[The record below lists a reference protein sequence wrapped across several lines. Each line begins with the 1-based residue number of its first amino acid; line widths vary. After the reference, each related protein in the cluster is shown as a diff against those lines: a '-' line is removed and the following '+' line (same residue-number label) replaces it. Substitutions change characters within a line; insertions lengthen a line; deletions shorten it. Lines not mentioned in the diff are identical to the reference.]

1 MAIEFV
7 QKERILFD
15 GMFLFGVRHHDVAF
29 IAGNMLPAKAKR
41 RHAAAL
47 QIDIP
52 TIILS

>member
-1 MAIEFV
+1 MAIKFV

-15 GMFLFGVRHHDVAF
+15 GVFLFGVRHHDVSF
-29 IAGNMLPAKAKR
+29 IAGNKLPAKAKR

-52 TIILS
+52 AITLS